1 MGETGCSGIG
11 WHDLI
16 LTYPRFI
23 SKERKI
29 LNVADFENISP
40 YYICNTTVNNWKRTP
55 YDEESYELFTLTPR
69 EIQRLDSPYEED
81 TFMDKLEPEDI
92 RLSEAMALSAASL
105 SPHLRLMVGDTS
117 QVKHL
122 GTDLMIIVGAA
133 MGTSILSDLQTEGRK
148 NMLYKVRYIT
158 SGRDFQLTSIYNK
171 CATSC

>member
-1 MGETGCSGIG
+1 MLFVRWRLQKAFYTPQSVGETGCSGIG

-29 LNVADFENISP
+29 LNLADFENISP

-55 YDEESYELFTLTPR
+55 DNEESYELLTLTPR

-105 SPHLRLMVGDTS
+105 SPHLGLVVGDTS

-148 NMLYKVRYIT
+148 NMLYKVR
-158 SGRDFQLTSIYNK
+158 
-171 CATSC
+171 